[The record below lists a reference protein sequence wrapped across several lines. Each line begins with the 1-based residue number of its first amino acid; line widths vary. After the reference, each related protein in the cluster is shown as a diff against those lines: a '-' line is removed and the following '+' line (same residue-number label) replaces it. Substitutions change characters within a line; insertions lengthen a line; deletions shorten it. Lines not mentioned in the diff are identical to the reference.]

1 MNVIFYV
8 LTTIALSYLANVLT
22 PYVNNL
28 FALILRGSRSHFGR
42 RKKQKILQEF
52 KKVKFYVDNRSLF
65 LEDIIIY
72 LVKSI
77 VIGSFLVL
85 SNILIASFD
94 FKGFTKEIF
103 ESLILIFNLFSL
115 LLIINLGMNMIDIY
129 ISVKDFEKY
138 KASVL
143 PFIDEEISL

>member
-1 MNVIFYV
+1 V
-8 LTTIALSYLANVLT
+8 
-22 PYVNNL
+22 P
-28 FALILRGSRSHFGR
+28 
-42 RKKQKILQEF
+42 
-52 KKVKFYVDNRSLF
+52 
-65 LEDIIIY
+65 
-72 LVKSI
+72 
-77 VIGSFLVL
+77 
-85 SNILIASFD
+85 LIASFD